1 MLDNKSIDVDLPSLV
16 LCVNALS
23 ILVLERV
30 DAQLLNTLFD
40 LVARHSQAPQLLP
53 IFCSNLGSGT
63 RLGFQAKLIESLEIS
78 VGRVRE
84 TRLLNDLKWH
94 LCSLL
99 LKEKTL
105 KSWRP
110 LIDGLAQG
118 KDLFLEGLLAQRAL
132 QYPVPGFPI
141 TQWNSIDMTGQ
152 LDTSGAK
159 KSIEPEETVVYVDTD
174 GALVRLVVCHS
185 LLTLHRF

>member
-1 MLDNKSIDVDLPSLV
+1 MDNKSVDVDLPSLV

-40 LVARHSQAPQLLP
+40 LTVRHPQAAQLLP
-53 IFCSNLGSGT
+53 TLCSNLGSAT

-84 TRLLNDLKWH
+84 PRLLNDLKWH

-118 KDLFLEGLLAQRAL
+118 KDSFLEGLLTQRAL
-132 QYPVPGFPI
+132 QYPIPGFPI
-141 TQWNSIDMTGQ
+141 TQWNSIDMTAQ
-152 LDTSGAK
+152 PDAAGAR
-159 KSIEPEETVVYVDTD
+159 KSLEPDESVLYVDTE
-174 GALVRLVVCHS
+174 GAVIR
-185 LLTLHRF
+185 